1 MENKRIMRKYKC
13 RLKSRKIFTENLS
26 KQLLLPDSENKVK

>member
-1 MENKRIMRKYKC
+1 MENKRIMRKCKC
-13 RLKSRKIFTENLS
+13 RLKSRKIFTENLG